1 MKKLF
6 FVTLVA
12 FALTACS
19 FEMPELN
26 IPTPDESQDITADN
40 GGFTAAIGK
49 TYTWTEAQ
57 FFPIFASS
65 QTAEDEKSLSIRE
78 TKDGQLELV
87 SLESKTVY
95 GTLTDIKDGQ
105 ATVAGVE
112 IAINKD
118 ASILTVGG
126 VTYNG

>member
-12 FALTACS
+12 LALTACS

-40 GGFTAAIGK
+40 GDFTAAIGK

-57 FFPIFASS
+57 IFPIFDSS
-65 QTAEDEKSLSIRE
+65 QTAEDEKKLSIRKTE
-78 TKDGQLELV
+78 DGMLELV

-95 GTLTDIKDGQ
+95 GTLTDIKDGK

-112 IAINKD
+112 IAINED

-126 VTYNG
+126 FTYNG

>member
-12 FALTACS
+12 LALTACS

-26 IPTPDESQDITADN
+26 IPTTDESQDITADN
-40 GGFTAAIGK
+40 GEFTAAIGK
-49 TYTWTEAQ
+49 TYTWTEAHV
-57 FFPIFASS
+57 FLIFDSS
-65 QTAEDEKSLSIRE
+65 QTAEDEKSLFIRE

-87 SLESKTVY
+87 SRESDTVY
-95 GTLTDIKDGQ
+95 GTLTDIKDGK

-112 IAINKD
+112 IAINED

-126 VTYNG
+126 FTYNG

>member
-12 FALTACS
+12 LALTACS

-26 IPTPDESQDITADN
+26 IPTPDESQDITTDN
-40 GGFTAAIGK
+40 GDFTAAIGK
-49 TYTWTEAQ
+49 TYTWTEAHV
-57 FFPIFASS
+57 FPIFASS
-65 QTAEDEKSLSIRE
+65 QTAEDEKKLSIRE
-78 TKDGQLELV
+78 TKEGKLELV
-87 SLESKTVY
+87 SPERDTVY
-95 GTLTDIKDGQ
+95 GTLTDIKDGK

-112 IAINKD
+112 IAINED

-126 VTYNG
+126 FTYNG

>member
-12 FALTACS
+12 LALTACS

-40 GGFTAAIGK
+40 GEFTAAIGK

-57 FFPIFASS
+57 IFPIFDSS
-65 QTAEDEKSLSIRE
+65 QTAEDEKSLFIRE
-78 TKDGQLELV
+78 TKDGMLELV

-95 GTLTDIKDGQ
+95 GTLTDIKDGC
-105 ATVAGVE
+105 
-112 IAINKD
+112 
-118 ASILTVGG
+118 
-126 VTYNG
+126 